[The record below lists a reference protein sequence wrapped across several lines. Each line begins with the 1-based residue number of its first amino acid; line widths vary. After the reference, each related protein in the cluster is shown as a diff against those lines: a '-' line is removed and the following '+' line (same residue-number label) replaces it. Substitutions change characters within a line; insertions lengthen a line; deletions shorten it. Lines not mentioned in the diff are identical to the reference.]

1 MKNIILIIKGFL
13 IGVSNIVPGVSGGTM
28 MMCLGVF
35 EDIIEKMNN
44 IFTDLKENVKF
55 FAFLG
60 LGAILSILLASR
72 VVTYTLINFTLPTT
86 IFFIGL
92 ILGGL
97 PMLYKMVENENKKP
111 QYFMI
116 MLFTF
121 LFVVSITFLRE
132 GTSTISLVSMSFHE
146 YLYLL
151 VVGTIAASSMVVPGL
166 SGSFILILLGYY
178 EPIMNAIKEFTS
190 FNDIWNNFI
199 ILSVF
204 GVGVLIGLLFIVK
217 IINHLL
223 NFHKT
228 GTIYA
233 ILGFV
238 LASIISIIKN
248 LFVTGFIITTGQVI
262 FSLVLLILGI
272 TVSYRLG
279 EQN

>member
-1 MKNIILIIKGFL
+1 MKNIILIVKGFL
-13 IGVSNIVPGVSGGTM
+13 IGVSNIIPGVSGGTM

-35 EDIIEKMNN
+35 EDIIEKTSH
-44 IFTDLKENVKF
+44 IFSDLKENLKYLSL
-55 FAFLG
+55 LG
-60 LGAILSILLASR
+60 IGAVISVLLASR
-72 VVTYTLINFTLPTT
+72 VVTYSLLNFALPTT
-86 IFFIGL
+86 VFFIGL

-97 PMLYKMVENENKKP
+97 PMLYKMVKNENRKP
-111 QYFMI
+111 QYFLV

-121 LFVVSITFLRE
+121 LFVVGISFLNE
-132 GTSTISLVSMSFHE
+132 GTSTVSLTNMSFIE

-178 EPIMNAIKEFTS
+178 EPIMNAIKELTS
-190 FNDIWNNFI
+190 FNDIGRNFI
-199 ILSVF
+199 VLAVF

-217 IINHLL
+217 LINHLL

-238 LASIISIIKN
+238 LASIISIIQN
-248 LFVTGFIITTGQVI
+248 LFVTGFIVTTGQII